1 MSVNSKMTAIADT
14 IRSYTQDSEKLS
26 LDGMAEKIA
35 LVHSKGYD
43 SGFNQGY
50 TDGRDAEYSSFWD
63 VYQRSNDG
71 TCRFAGKGW
80 KRETFKPKYNISY
93 ANNYMLFRNS
103 GIEGDLVEILNEIG
117 VTLDTSNATTLI
129 YAFSYTDFTRIGEI
143 NTEKCPSLQQ
153 VFEGSYKLETIDK
166 LILRTSTTQT
176 YNNCFR
182 DCTALKN
189 ITFEGLIKHNIDFK
203 SCPLTKK
210 SIENIISVLSEQTTG
225 YTLTL
230 SLSAVNKAYETSEGM
245 NNGSE
250 SEEWQTAVKE
260 HSNWIISLV

>member
-14 IRSYTQDSEKLS
+14 IRSYTEETEKLS

-50 TDGRDAEYSSFWD
+50 TDGSDAEYNSFWD
-63 VYQRSNDG
+63 AYQNGSDG
-71 TCRFAGKGW
+71 TCRFAGRGW
-80 KRETFKPKYNISY
+80 NRKTFKPKYNINY
-93 ANNYMLFRNS
+93 DNNYMLFRCS
-103 GIEGDLVEILNEIG
+103 EIEGDLVEILKELG
-117 VTLDTSNATTLI
+117 VTFDTSNATVLI
-129 YAFSYTDFTRIGEI
+129 YAFSYTKFTRLGEI
-143 NTEKCPSLQQ
+143 NTEKCANLQQ
-153 VFEGSYKLETIDK
+153 VFEGSNKLETIDK
-166 LILRTSTTQT
+166 LILRTSTDQK
-176 YNNCFR
+176 YSNCFNN
-182 DCTALKN
+182 CTALKN
-189 ITFEGLIKHNIDFK
+189 ITIEGVIQNNIDFK

-210 SIENIISVLSEQTTG
+210 SIENIISVLSEQTTD